1 MAKIKR
7 SQVKSFLNTGTIAD
21 PVWSLIGDG
30 VSVGKIAYNPKTTS
44 ETHIDDDN
52 ATVSVDSYGPALP
65 IEQTAVGGDAVFEF
79 VDALRKS
86 RSTLGDAETELINVW
101 LYETPAGVSP
111 YYYAEKNDVSIQT
124 DDFGGEGG
132 TPAKINYTISFL
144 GDLIMGVFK
153 PAATATWEA
162 NPGVATTLTTM
173 TIVAAGLTLS
183 PLFATDP
190 TNLLY
195 TASVANGVVAA
206 AMTSTL
212 ATADSIVQ
220 YEGENVIGQGADAT
234 LAVGVNHLTIVVT
247 EGAVVTTYRIDVTQA
262 AP

>member
-132 TPAKINYTISFL
+132 SPAKINYTISFL
-144 GDLIMGVFK
+144 GDPVMGVFK

-162 NPGVATTLTTM
+162 NPVTTILTTM
-173 TIVAAGLTLS
+173 VIGTATLV
-183 PLFATDP
+183 PLFATDK

-195 TASVANGVVAA
+195 TASVANEITTEAL
-206 AMTSTL
+206 TSTL
-212 ATADSIVQ
+212 DGATIVQ
-220 YEGENVIGQGADAT
+220 KEGTNVIAQGDNAT
-234 LAVGVNHLTIVVT
+234 LAVGLNYITIQVTVGSAVN
-247 EGAVVTTYRIDVTQA
+247 TYRIDITRA
-262 AP
+262 AA